1 MSEIRLGKQTPTIC
15 IRLPYTESLGT
26 EAVDLYNRSD
36 RTAQDW
42 QTLMVED
49 IMAVDDD
56 GLWIHMQCGWS
67 IPRRNGKS
75 EILIMR
81 ILWDLTHGRRALYTA
96 HRETTA
102 AASWEK
108 TIRLLTKMGYKE
120 DEDFK
125 SYKSAGRRSIEWLRD
140 GSEAVANFRTRSNG
154 GGLGEGYDTLIID
167 EAQEYT
173 ADQQTALKYV
183 VTDSQNP
190 QTLMCGTPPTAVSAG
205 DVFLKFRR
213 NVLTGKK
220 ENAFWAE
227 WSVPNLTDAHNP
239 ELWYE
244 TNPSLGTILTE
255 RKIRDEL
262 GDDQVDDNIQ
272 RLGLW
277 LKYAQESAISQKDWE
292 HCALHTAPEL
302 SETPRLFFG
311 VKFAKSTNNVSLAAA
326 VKLDDGKIF
335 LEAIDCRPIRD
346 GNAWMMP
353 FLRNPHAV
361 TAVIDGA
368 GNQNLLAADMENA
381 GTECSALL
389 PRVNQIPEASALF
402 EQQLFAGNLCH
413 MNQPAL
419 RQAAENC
426 EHRAIGG
433 NGGFGYASVLKG
445 ADISLLEAVMLA
457 VWQCAND
464 SDEEESY
471 TVSY

>member
-1 MSEIRLGKQTPTIC
+1 MDENRLGKQTPTIC
-15 IRLPYTESLGT
+15 IRLPYSDSLGT

-56 GLWIHMQCGWS
+56 GLWVHMQCGWS

-81 ILWDLTHGRRALYTA
+81 ILWDLTHERRVLYTA
-96 HRETTA
+96 HRESTA

-108 TIRLLTKMGYKE
+108 TIHLLTKMGYKE
-120 DEDFK
+120 GEDFK
-125 SYKSAGRRSIEWLRD
+125 LYKSAGRRSIEWLRD

-205 DVFLKFRR
+205 DVFLKFRK

-220 ENAFWAE
+220 DNAFWAE
-227 WSVPNLTDAHNP
+227 WSVPHLTDAHNP
-239 ELWYE
+239 ELWYD

-302 SETPRLFFG
+302 PESPRLFFG
-311 VKFAKSTNNVSLAAA
+311 VKFAKNTNNVSLAVA

-346 GNAWMMP
+346 GNAWLMP
-353 FLRNPHAV
+353 FLRNPHAE
-361 TAVIDGA
+361 AVAIDGA
-368 GNQNLLAADMENA
+368 GNQTVLAAEMKDAEVRCKA
-381 GTECSALL
+381 VL
-389 PRVNQIPEASALF
+389 PKVADVVAAHALF
-402 EQQLFAGNLCH
+402 EQQLFGGQIRH
-413 MNQPAL
+413 MDQPAL
-419 RQAAENC
+419 SQAATNC
-426 EHRAIGG
+426 EHRAIGSG
-433 NGGFGYASVLKG
+433 GGFGYASVLEG
-445 ADISLLEAVMLA
+445 ADISLLEAVSLA
-457 VWQCAND
+457 HWLCANAK
-464 SDEEESY
+464 ERKPQR
-471 TVSY
+471 VSY